1 VDLGEFGVEEELDLA
16 VLDLLHRALDPH
28 VLGAEL
34 LAAVGDVDGVRELRQ
49 EVRLL
54 HRGVAAADDEHVLV
68 AEERAVAG
76 RTRRE
81 PVSHQ
86 LVLAGDAEGAG
97 AGTRGG
103 DERVGGVHVAVGEFD
118 AEVACGLF
126 RDVHD
131 DSVSSLGAELRRLR
145 FHVVDQL
152 RPGDSLGEAG
162 VVLHVG
168 SERELA
174 ARLVALDEQRIVVR
188 PRGVDSCR
196 ESGDPGAGDNQPAV
210 FDDVVGH
217 GYWFAVAKYVG
228 CALGRGGRDSERGWG
243 PGHQKNWRPG

>member
-1 VDLGEFGVEEELDLA
+1 V
-16 VLDLLHRALDPH
+16 RALAP
-28 VLGAEL
+28 
-34 LAAVGDVDGVRELRQ
+34 
-49 EVRLL
+49 
-54 HRGVAAADDEHVLV
+54 
-68 AEERAVAG
+68 
-76 RTRRE
+76 
-81 PVSHQ
+81 
-86 LVLAGDAEGAG
+86 
-97 AGTRGG
+97 GG

-168 SERELA
+168 SERELP

-228 CALGRGGRDSERGWG
+228 CALGRGGQDSERGAGAGTPEELEAGIAERWESVTSRRHSLENSGNG
-243 PGHQKNWRPG
+243 PVGGEERRRAPSKKRPATNASTTSSSDSDSETS

>member
-1 VDLGEFGVEEELDLA
+1 MPVRVLDEGDVVDPVLGRAVDLGEFGVEEELDLA

-86 LVLAGDAEGAG
+86 LVLAGDAEGG
-97 AGTRGG
+97 RW
-103 DERVGGVHVAVGEFD
+103 HP
-118 AEVACGLF
+118 
-126 RDVHD
+126 
-131 DSVSSLGAELRRLR
+131 RRR
-145 FHVVDQL
+145 
-152 RPGDSLGEAG
+152 
-162 VVLHVG
+162 
-168 SERELA
+168 
-174 ARLVALDEQRIVVR
+174 
-188 PRGVDSCR
+188 
-196 ESGDPGAGDNQPAV
+196 
-210 FDDVVGH
+210 
-217 GYWFAVAKYVG
+217 
-228 CALGRGGRDSERGWG
+228 
-243 PGHQKNWRPG
+243 